1 MNSRNELLKKVFD
14 KLNENGILYVCMGEP
29 FYDSDAS
36 EGDIDLR
43 IADDDI
49 GAASSI
55 LDTIFSNEAQ
65 LTYFSNWNL
74 DFA

>member
-14 KLNENGILYVCMGEP
+14 KLNEN
-29 FYDSDAS
+29 
-36 EGDIDLR
+36 
-43 IADDDI
+43 DI

>member
-1 MNSRNELLKKVFD
+1 
-14 KLNENGILYVCMGEP
+14 MGEP

-36 EGDIDLR
+36 EGYIHLR

-55 LDTIFSNEAQ
+55 LTLFSLMKLN
-65 LTYFSNWNL
+65 
-74 DFA
+74 